1 MRTATYTDFST
12 NIGKFYNSVSDDL
25 DTIIVNK
32 EGSDGI
38 VMMSVSEYNSLL
50 ETLYL
55 MSSPET
61 MADIRQAEADI
72 KAGKGI
78 EVNIEDL

>member
-1 MRTATYTDFST
+1 MRTATFNDLNSNFGS
-12 NIGKFYNSVSDDL
+12 FYNEVSDNL

-32 EGSDGI
+32 GKDEGI
-38 VMMSVSEYNSLL
+38 VLMSLNEYNSLM

-72 KAGKGI
+72 KAGKGV